1 MTFTSEERR
10 EHPQAGKE
18 GGHAMSEVTKIHT
31 VDGGVVTV
39 DGNFIVE
46 LSNMPS
52 IANLQRFNNKILVN
66 IDNVTYME
74 VVDEYEHCEVNE

>member
-1 MTFTSEERR
+1 
-10 EHPQAGKE
+10 
-18 GGHAMSEVTKIHT
+18 MSEVTKIHT